1 LASDGFLAL
10 ASDYARY
17 TPEGLFDAALARGLT
32 PLGEELRATE
42 ASDPDGIAYPRFKR
56 SDDATALLLRVSP

>member
-17 TPEGLFDAALARGLT
+17 TPERLFDDGARAWLH

-42 ASDPDGIAYPRFKR
+42 RAIP
-56 SDDATALLLRVSP
+56 TALRIRGSSAATMHRAAAASCT